1 MKRHPII
8 HIRLKQESD
17 MRKIRRQKRIKK
29 TLHKRRVYRQLR
41 RMTENIQKPRQGPQ
55 GLKTYEAIAPSRF
68 NISNI
73 DELIKFL
80 QETESFCKRHKVNF
94 LKVNLDNVVSIDMY
108 AISLMLSMLNKL
120 SCRNIRYWG
129 TYPSDIQCRQY
140 IIDSGFLDIVKTNI
154 KKPEDRQKGN
164 QIYMVGKDCV
174 DSNRIGKSVRESMT
188 HLVGTPTIYPPVY
201 DNMCEVSAN
210 SVEHANE
217 HMKEK
222 NWLVSI
228 SIEGDKIHFILTD
241 TGLGILA
248 TLRKKT
254 SQKIKDMFHKSEADV
269 LRDVFKKLYQSITGE
284 INRHKGL
291 PIIYESF
298 EEGFISDLQVLTN
311 KVLLDFETKQSI
323 SLSRGFNG
331 VLFSW
336 TVSLNNYNK
345 WMNSL

>member
-1 MKRHPII
+1 MKRHQII

-17 MRKIRRQKRIKK
+17 MRHIRRRKRIEK
-29 TLHKRRVYRQLR
+29 TLHKRRTHRHIR
-41 RMTENIQKPRQGPQ
+41 RRTEDIQNTRQGP
-55 GLKTYEAIAPSRF
+55 KTYEAIAPSIF
-68 NISNI
+68 NIGNI
-73 DELIKFL
+73 NGVIKFL
-80 QETESFCKRHKVNF
+80 QETENICKRQKINS
-94 LKVNLDNVVSIDMY
+94 LKVNLDNVVEIDMY

-129 TYPSDIQCRQY
+129 TYPNDVQCRQY

-154 KKPEDRQKGN
+154 KKPENRQKGN

-201 DNMCEVSAN
+201 DNMCEISAN

-217 HMKEK
+217 HMREK

-248 TLRKKT
+248 TLRKKA
-254 SQKIKDMFHKSEADV
+254 SQKIKDMFLKSEVDV

-298 EEGFISDLQVLTN
+298 EDGFISDLQVLTN
-311 KVLLDFETKQSI
+311 KVLLDFETKQSV
-323 SLSRGFNG
+323 SLRRSFNG

-336 TVSLNNYNK
+336 TVSSNNYNK
-345 WMNSL
+345 WINSL